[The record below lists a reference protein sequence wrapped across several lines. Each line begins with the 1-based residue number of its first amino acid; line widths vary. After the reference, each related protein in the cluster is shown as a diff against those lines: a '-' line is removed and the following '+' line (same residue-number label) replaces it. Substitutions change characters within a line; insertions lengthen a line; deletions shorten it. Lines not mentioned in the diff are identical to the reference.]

1 MRTWWWLCKTFKRYK
16 TEGPFLCAKKNLH
29 SNMPYLVGLMLVCL
43 LLLASLPMPACYW
56 CCLPSSVFI
65 MLCYSYLFLW
75 RIWHWICLPTDNM
88 ITKRLSILT
97 YLYIF
102 PLSGSNC
109 NFWSPKSNH
118 LRKKFFSLILQ
129 IILLMRFFFSFM
141 TKYFLCGRFTLV
153 GSKGEEK

>member
-16 TEGPFLCAKKNLH
+16 TWGPFLCAKKINLH
-29 SNMPYLVGLMLVCL
+29 LNMPYLVGLMLVCL

-65 MLCYSYLFLW
+65 KLCYTYLCLLK
-75 RIWHWICLPTDNM
+75 IWHRIFTQPTAWHY
-88 ITKRLSILT
+88 KRTNI
-97 YLYIF
+97 YLIVF
-102 PLSGSNC
+102 PLLWEQLQFFPKKQPFNKKV
-109 NFWSPKSNH
+109 FWL
-118 LRKKFFSLILQ
+118 LR
-129 IILLMRFFFSFM
+129 IILLMQFFSFM